1 MRKLRGMGA
10 PTLKQTWDAELY
22 EARHAFVWR
31 FGESLVELL
40 APVTGERI
48 LDLGCG
54 PGQLTSKIA
63 EHGATVVGLDSS
75 PDMIGQA
82 RQNFPKLHFV
92 LRSATAMDFEDEFD
106 AIFSNA
112 ALHWILDAQ
121 AVAKGMFRALRKG
134 GRLVAEFGG
143 IGNVSTIETAISEI
157 VSRYTDKPAA
167 GRRFYPSVGQY
178 ASLLEAQGF
187 EVRFAH
193 LFERPTALEGEN
205 GLENWIIQFSGFQFD
220 ALAPSDRK
228 QALQE
233 TVELV
238 RPKLYR
244 DGQWFADYR
253 RLRII
258 AAKL

>member
-1 MRKLRGMGA
+1 MGL
-10 PTLKQTWDAELY
+10 PTLKQTWDPELY
-22 EARHAFVWR
+22 EARHAFVWH

-40 APVTGERI
+40 APASGERI

-63 EHGATVVGLDSS
+63 EHGATVIGVDSS
-75 PDMIGQA
+75 PEMIGQA

-92 LRSATAMDFEDEFD
+92 LQSGTAMEFEDEFD

-112 ALHWILDAQ
+112 TLHWILDAR
-121 AVAKGMFRALRKG
+121 AVAGGMFRALRKG

-143 IGNVSTIETAISEI
+143 IGNVKTIESAISD
-157 VSRYTDKPAA
+157 VLARYTASPVP
-167 GRRFYPSVGQY
+167 GRRYYPSVGQY
-178 ASLLEAQGF
+178 ASLLEEAGF

-193 LFERPTALEGEN
+193 LFERPTVLEGEN
-205 GLENWIIQFSGFQFD
+205 GMQDWIVQFSGFQFD
-220 ALAPSDRK
+220 PLAPSDRK
-228 QALQE
+228 QALKE
-233 TVELV
+233 TVEIL

-244 DGQWFADYR
+244 DEQWFADYR